1 MVNYLKKIEEERVRK
16 TVLEK
21 KLQIQ
26 KQEIQKLRN
35 KRRLLKQQVEK
46 DQDAL
51 ALKISKEKLLISKQK
66 LLIRKLLL
74 FMGVGAGAYG
84 CLIAANSIYVLFS

>member
-51 ALKISKEKLLISKQK
+51 ALKISKEKLLI
-66 LLIRKLLL
+66 RKLLL